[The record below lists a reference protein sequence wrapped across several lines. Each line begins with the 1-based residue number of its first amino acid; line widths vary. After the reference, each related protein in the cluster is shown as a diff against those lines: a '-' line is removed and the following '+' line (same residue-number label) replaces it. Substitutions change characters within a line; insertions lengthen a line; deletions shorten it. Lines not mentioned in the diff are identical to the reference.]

1 MSEIRIRSALISVF
15 HKDGLDEI
23 IRLLHQFDV
32 DIYSTGGTQQYI
44 ESLGAEVISVE
55 SLTDYPSILD
65 GRVKTLHP
73 KVFGG
78 ILARREQAH
87 LDQLT
92 EYAIPPIDLVIVD
105 LYPFAQTLRETTDET
120 KIIEKIDIGGISL
133 IRAAAKNYKDVT
145 VVASQE
151 SYPVLLDI
159 LKRGK
164 GSITL
169 EERKQLATS
178 AFAVSSEYDTLIHG
192 YFSGRKNDAITFDG
206 AGLPSLPLRYG
217 ENPHQQATYFGNL
230 SAVFD
235 QLAGKEL
242 SFNNLVDID
251 AAMNLMREFLHDKPS
266 FAILKHTNS
275 CGVATRDTALEAWK
289 AALAGD
295 PVSAFGGILI
305 SNTEIDMDTAHAVD
319 EIFYEVLLAPGFA
332 DGVADVLRKKKNRIL
347 LKINSYPS
355 SAQVFKSLLN
365 GVIRQDADLKTE
377 TIAEMK
383 SVTIRPAREQ
393 ELVDLRFANIC
404 VKHLK
409 SNGIALVKDQQLIGM
424 GCGQT
429 SRVDALQQAIAKAKK
444 FGFDTKGSVMASD
457 AFFPFADCVEIAH
470 GAGVTAVIH
479 PGGSIRDEDSI
490 AYCNEHNMAMVI
502 TGNRHFKH

>member
-1 MSEIRIRSALISVF
+1 MSEILIRSALISVY
-15 HKDGLDEI
+15 HKEGLDDV
-23 IRLLHQFDV
+23 IRMLSKLGV
-32 DIYSTGGTQQYI
+32 NIYSTGGTQQYI
-44 ESLGAEVISVE
+44 ESLGGTVISVE

-78 ILARREQAH
+78 ILARREPSH

-105 LYPFAQTLRETTDET
+105 LYPFEQTVRETTDES

-145 VVASQE
+145 VVASKE
-151 SYPVLLDI
+151 AYPI
-159 LKRGK
+159 LQNILQTKNGK
-164 GSITL
+164 ISL
-169 EERKQLATS
+169 EERKELATH
-178 AFAVSSEYDTLIHG
+178 AFDVSSDYDTAIHAFFRG
-192 YFSGRKNDAITFDG
+192 PSPEEAIFSKNG
-206 AGLPSLPLRYG
+206 AHAVPLRYG
-217 ENPHQQATYFGNL
+217 ENPHQQSTYYGNL
-230 SAVFD
+230 SEVFD

-251 AAMNLMREFLHDKPS
+251 AAMMLMREFVDDKPT

-295 PVSAFGGILI
+295 PVSAFGGVLI
-305 SNTEIDMDTAHAVD
+305 CNCEIDIPTANAVD
-319 EIFYEVLLAPGFA
+319 EIFYEVLMAPSFA
-332 DGVADVLRKKKNRIL
+332 DGAEGVLKKKKNRIL

-355 SAQVFKSLLN
+355 PEKVFKSILN
-365 GVIRQDADLKTE
+365 GVIHQDPDHITE
-377 TIAEMK
+377 STESMK
-383 SVTIRPAREQ
+383 SVTIRPATQ
-393 ELVDLRFANIC
+393 AELSDLRFANIC

-409 SNGIALVKDQQLIGM
+409 SNGIALVRNSQLIGM

-429 SRVDALQQAIAKAKK
+429 SRVDALQQAIAKARK
-444 FGFDTKGSVMASD
+444 FGFDIAGSVMASE

-470 GAGVTAVIH
+470 AAGVTAVIH

-490 AYCNEHNMAMVI
+490 AFCNEHHMAMVI